1 VKTVL
6 VIDDEWA
13 IAEVLDALLSDEGYR
28 VIVAHDGRHGLERL
42 AEWPPDVIMLDFMMP
57 IMDGP
62 ATLAA
67 LKANPATA
75 DIPVILMSS
84 LPQETVAERSSG
96 YSTFLRKPFRIMSV
110 LDAVEAALQGR
121 S

>member
-13 IAEVLDALLSDEGYR
+13 IADVLDALLSDEGYR
-28 VIVAHDGRHGLERL
+28 VIVAQDGRHGLERM

-57 IMDGP
+57 AMDGP

-67 LKANPATA
+67 LKKNPATA
-75 DIPVILMSS
+75 AIPVIMMSS
-84 LPQETVAERSSG
+84 LPEHTVAERCDG
-96 YSTFLRKPFRIMSV
+96 YVAFLRKPFRIAAV
-110 LDAVEAALQGR
+110 LDVVTAALET
-121 S
+121 

>member
-13 IAEVLDALLSDEGYR
+13 IAEVLEALLADEGYR
-28 VIVAHDGRHGLERL
+28 VIVAHDGRHGIERA

-62 ATLAA
+62 ATLTA

-75 DIPVILMSS
+75 SIPVILMSS
-84 LPQETVAERSSG
+84 LPEDTVAERSDG
-96 YSTFLRKPFRIMSV
+96 YATFLRKPFRIMTV
-110 LDAVEAALQGR
+110 LDAVDAALKLHP
-121 S
+121 